1 MIFTPLT
8 IERAFEQVVGRNP
21 KTLNKA
27 EFKYYSEYYLSN
39 ILNDIN
45 NQAFEP
51 SPLKMKK
58 ILFPKERIAQV
69 PRIRDKIVQKTLCDE
84 YLKKALSKPLI
95 KETGACLDNRG
106 THYSSKILKN
116 QLRNFYTKFGSTF
129 YVLKCDIKSFFA
141 SIPHDRMH
149 RLIDRYVDD
158 NEVSYIVKRF
168 VNQMN
173 IGLALGLPQSH
184 LLANLYLSELDHLC
198 KEKLGVKYYGRYM
211 DDFYILSND
220 PKKLYE
226 YYIFINKY
234 VNSIGLTLNPKT
246 KIYKNSFNFLGFS
259 YTMTNTGKIIKKLA
273 NDKKYSKLRH
283 IRKMLMQIKNG
294 QLDISK
300 FANSYQGWRIHASN
314 GNCHDLISLI
324 DTYVQK
330 ELFNIGYKMIFKK
343 SKKKER
349 VVITCLEP

>member
-1 MIFTPLT
+1 
-8 IERAFEQVVGRNP
+8 
-21 KTLNKA
+21 
-27 EFKYYSEYYLSN
+27 
-39 ILNDIN
+39 
-45 NQAFEP
+45 
-51 SPLKMKK
+51 
-58 ILFPKERIAQV
+58 
-69 PRIRDKIVQKTLCDE
+69 
-84 YLKKALSKPLI
+84 
-95 KETGACLDNRG
+95 
-106 THYSSKILKN
+106 
-116 QLRNFYTKFGSTF
+116 
-129 YVLKCDIKSFFA
+129 
-141 SIPHDRMH
+141 
-149 RLIDRYVDD
+149 
-158 NEVSYIVKRF
+158 
-168 VNQMN
+168 MN

-234 VNSIGLTLNPKT
+234 VNSIGLALNPKT

-314 GNCHDLISLI
+314 GDCHDLISSI